1 MNNTDETMPEKRLQS
16 IRLLLLDV
24 DGVLTDGAIA
34 YTEDRTE
41 TKVFNVKDG
50 LGIRMLSQNGIETG
64 IVTGRASS
72 ALLRRSRE
80 LGIGRVYDNVGDK
93 GAVFETILAETGCEA
108 AAIAFMGDDLPD
120 LALFGKV
127 GVSIAVAD
135 AHEAVRDRADM
146 ITAAAGG
153 RGAVREVCDQIL
165 KARGLWE
172 GQLQKWM

>member
-1 MNNTDETMPEKRLQS
+1 MNSQDESMSAKRLQS

-72 ALLRRSRE
+72 ALLRRCRE
-80 LGIGRVYDNVGDK
+80 LGIDRIYDNVGDK
-93 GAVFETILAETGCEA
+93 GAVFETIIAESGCKAET
-108 AAIAFMGDDLPD
+108 IAFMGDDLPD
-120 LALFGKV
+120 LPLFNKV
-127 GVSIAVAD
+127 GLSIAVAD

-146 ITAAAGG
+146 VTAAAGG
-153 RGAVREVCDQIL
+153 RGAVREVCERIL
-165 KARGLWE
+165 KAKGLWE